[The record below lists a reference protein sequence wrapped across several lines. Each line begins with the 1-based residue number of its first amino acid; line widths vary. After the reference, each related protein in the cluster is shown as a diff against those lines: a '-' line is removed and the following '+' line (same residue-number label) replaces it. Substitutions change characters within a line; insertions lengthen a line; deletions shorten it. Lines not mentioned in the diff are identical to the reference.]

1 MATFGLLSRVKDGKR
16 QYLVKIKP
24 EIGSFDK
31 AEIGPS
37 VQWEPTHYLYND
49 NEVEKV
55 FRKHYE
61 NKRGIMIDVILSE
74 EGGRFYHEQN
84 NNVIIEIDPV
94 ELEVLPEEYIWVE
107 YATLNYLVQVN
118 NCLNIQL
125 RNLLALI
132 KI

>member
-1 MATFGLLSRVKDGKR
+1 
-16 QYLVKIKP
+16 
-24 EIGSFDK
+24 
-31 AEIGPS
+31 
-37 VQWEPTHYLYND
+37 
-49 NEVEKV
+49 
-55 FRKHYE
+55 
-61 NKRGIMIDVILSE
+61 MIDVILSE

-125 RNLLALI
+125 RNLLSLI